1 VSSVSSPQPQPA
13 AVAPTLALGRL
24 DQLDNLDPLDR
35 PAEPAR
41 HRPTYTERLSLAA
54 RPSPAPQYP
63 PSARPRIGGLGGNRI
78 GGLGGNRIGGLGGN
92 RIGGLP
98 AIGALPSGRLEM
110 GPLLAAMEKQT
121 GVLERIARAKGV
133 V

>member
-1 VSSVSSPQPQPA
+1 M
-13 AVAPTLALGRL
+13 
-24 DQLDNLDPLDR
+24 
-35 PAEPAR
+35 
-41 HRPTYTERLSLAA
+41 
-54 RPSPAPQYP
+54 
-63 PSARPRIGGLGGNRI
+63 
-78 GGLGGNRIGGLGGN
+78 
-92 RIGGLP
+92 P